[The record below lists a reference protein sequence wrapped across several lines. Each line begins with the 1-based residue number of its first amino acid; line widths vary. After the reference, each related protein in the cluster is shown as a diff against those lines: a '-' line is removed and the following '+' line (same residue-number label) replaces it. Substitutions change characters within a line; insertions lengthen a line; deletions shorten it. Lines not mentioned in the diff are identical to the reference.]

1 MSVCLGAEKGERRF
15 EYKEGRERGE
25 MGNLQRLLLQNGG
38 AQCFVKRDNGGMNR
52 GKAMPPDALFYRFV
66 PTHC

>member
-1 MSVCLGAEKGERRF
+1 MPLRGRGGGEEREREIDVSVCLGAEKGERRF

-38 AQCFVKRDNGGMNR
+38 PSV
-52 GKAMPPDALFYRFV
+52 L
-66 PTHC
+66 